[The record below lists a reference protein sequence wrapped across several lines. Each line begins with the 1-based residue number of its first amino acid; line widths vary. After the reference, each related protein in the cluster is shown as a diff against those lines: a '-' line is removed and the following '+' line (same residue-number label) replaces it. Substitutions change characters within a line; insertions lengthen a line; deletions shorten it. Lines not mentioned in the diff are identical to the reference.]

1 MALSKVQEYVER
13 SFNEAIRVV
22 LVQEG
27 YLVDETL
34 LVGNP
39 NAKDIYES
47 GMKAIANTKGFC
59 IELYGT
65 AGNQA
70 RGELRVPRIVLESGR
85 MGIGVLGSNPS
96 GEVVVNPLLP
106 QTYQKVKT
114 TLRNSQINIAAHLV
128 SQNIK
133 QDRILNAVIIKALGL
148 NGYLPLY
155 GNPGEVF
162 FINQL
167 NFYDIP
173 EFDQGLIE
181 KIYEY
186 EAPDLFIEETTILN
200 NIVPIK
206 QIDLEIKIPNDLI
219 PNNPN
224 VNIPNT
230 EAGGITSTPNNTA
243 YH

>member
-1 MALSKVQEYVER
+1 MALSQIQEFVER

-39 NAKDIYES
+39 NAEAIYKA
-47 GMKAIANTKGFC
+47 GMEAIANTKGFC
-59 IELYGT
+59 VELYG
-65 AGNQA
+65 AASNQA
-70 RGELRVPRIVLESGR
+70 RGELRVPRIVLESER

-96 GEVVVNPLLP
+96 GQVVVNPLSP
-106 QTYQKVKT
+106 QTFQKVKT
-114 TLRNSQINIAAHLV
+114 TSRNSQINIAAHLV
-128 SQNIK
+128 SKDIR
-133 QDRILNAVIIKALGL
+133 QDRVLNAVIIKALGL

-181 KIYEY
+181 KVYEY
-186 EAPDLFIEETTILN
+186 EAPDLFIEETIMTN
-200 NIVPIK
+200 NIVPIN
-206 QIDLEIKIPNDLI
+206 QIDLEIKIPDDTI

-224 VNIPNT
+224 VTVPNT
-230 EAGGITSTPNNTA
+230 DAGGITSTPNNTI